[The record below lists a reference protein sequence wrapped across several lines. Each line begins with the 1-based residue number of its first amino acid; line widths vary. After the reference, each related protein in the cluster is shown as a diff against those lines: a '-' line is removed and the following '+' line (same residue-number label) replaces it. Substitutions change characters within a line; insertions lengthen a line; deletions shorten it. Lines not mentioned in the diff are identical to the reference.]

1 LTGPPAAGAPNVR
14 THEELRRYFR
24 KDRRSPFK
32 TLPNRADLQVAFRRS
47 VRVGPATAGNDV
59 EDFGVTPDHFH
70 AMTRN
75 DLLRGNVD
83 LINHCPQTFGSFGAA
98 NARC

>member
-1 LTGPPAAGAPNVR
+1 MR

-32 TLPNRADLQVAFRRS
+32 TLPNQADLRVAFRRS

-59 EDFGVTPDHFH
+59 GDFGVTPDHFH
-70 AMTRN
+70 VMTR
-75 DLLRGNVD
+75 DGLLRGNVD
-83 LINHCPQTFGSFGAA
+83 LINHVASSGSFGS
-98 NARC
+98 R